1 MKGNGLKIFGV
12 ALAVIV
18 GIALIC
24 ILYSIS
30 TKNTFI
36 SMREDI
42 NEQQA
47 NVEVAL
53 QRRADL
59 IPNLV
64 ATVKG
69 YATHEEKV
77 FTEIAEARSK
87 LAGSINSG
95 NLNEISAANDE
106 LSSALSRLLVL
117 KESYPELKANENFI
131 ALQDELAGTE
141 NRIAIAR
148 RDYNDLVSKY
158 NTKIQKF
165 PASIIANS
173 NGFEKVD
180 YFKSQEGSNIAPS
193 VDLSS

>member
-193 VDLSS
+193 VDLSN

>member
-87 LAGSINSG
+87 LAGSIQSGDVNQMSEANS
-95 NLNEISAANDE
+95 N
-106 LSSALSRLLVL
+106 LSSALSRLLVIT
-117 KESYPELKANENFI
+117 ENYPELKADTQFIQLQNQLTSCENEI
-131 ALQDELAGTE
+131 SS
-141 NRIAIAR
+141 AR
-148 RDYNDLVSKY
+148 SKY
-158 NTKIQKF
+158 NDSVKTFNAMIKRF
-165 PASIIANS
+165 PTSIVANMRGYS
-173 NGFEKVD
+173 DFD
-180 YFKSQEGSNIAPS
+180 YFKADEGSQKAPV
-193 VDLSS
+193 VDFGV

>member
-1 MKGNGLKIFGV
+1 MKNNGLKIFGGI
-12 ALAVIV
+12 LAVIV
-18 GIALIC
+18 GIVLIC
-24 ILYSIS
+24 IVYSIS
-30 TKNTFI
+30 TKNSLI
-36 SMREDI
+36 SMKENI
-42 NEQQA
+42 NEQQG

-87 LAGSINSG
+87 LAGSIDSG
-95 NLNEISAANDE
+95 NLSEISAANDE
-106 LSSALSRLLVL
+106 LSDALSRLLVI

-148 RDYNDLVSKY
+148 REYNELVGKY
-158 NTKIQKF
+158 NAKIQKF
-165 PASIIANS
+165 PTSIIANS

-180 YFKSQEGSNIAPS
+180 YFNSAEGANIAPT
-193 VDLSS
+193 VDLGE

>member
-95 NLNEISAANDE
+95 NLNEISASNDE
-106 LSSALSRLLVL
+106 LSSAWSRLLVL

-158 NTKIQKF
+158 NTKIQRF

-173 NGFEKVD
+173 NGFKSID
-180 YFKSQEGSNIAPS
+180 YFKSQEGANIAPN
-193 VDLSS
+193 VDFSN

>member
-1 MKGNGLKIFGV
+1 MNKGMGIFAGIIGV
-12 ALAVIV
+12 ILVLAIMF
-18 GIALIC
+18 GG
-24 ILYSIS
+24 YFIS
-30 TKNTFI
+30 TGNSIVNKY
-36 SMREDI
+36 E
-42 NEQQA
+42 
-47 NVEVAL
+47 EVNL
-53 QRRADL
+53 QKSQIEVSLQKRADL

-87 LAGSINSG
+87 LAGSIQSGDVNQMSEANS
-95 NLNEISAANDE
+95 N

-193 VDLSS
+193 VDLSN

>member
-1 MKGNGLKIFGV
+1 MKSKGLIIIGV
-12 ALAVIV
+12 ILAVAVFI
-18 GIALIC
+18 G
-24 ILYSIS
+24 LYVIG
-30 TKNTFI
+30 TKNSFI
-36 SMREDI
+36 SMKEDI
-42 NEQQA
+42 NQQQA

-95 NLNEISAANDE
+95 NINEISAANDE
-106 LSSALSRLLVL
+106 LSSALSRLLVV
-117 KESYPELKANENFI
+117 KEAYPELKANENFT
-131 ALQDELAGTE
+131 ALMDELAGTE

-148 RDYNDLVSKY
+148 RDYNDIVRKY
-158 NTKIQKF
+158 NAKIQRF

-180 YFKSQEGSNIAPS
+180 YFTSQEGANIAPT
-193 VDLSS
+193 VDIGQ

>member
-77 FTEIAEARSK
+77 FTEIAQARSK

-95 NLNEISAANDE
+95 NLSEISAANDE

-158 NTKIQKF
+158 NTKIQRF

-173 NGFEKVD
+173 NGFKSID
-180 YFKSQEGSNIAPS
+180 YFKSQEGANIAPN
-193 VDLSS
+193 VDFSN

>member
-158 NTKIQKF
+158 NKKNQKF

-193 VDLSS
+193 VDLSN

>member
-1 MKGNGLKIFGV
+1 MKSKGLIIIGV
-12 ALAVIV
+12 ILAVAVFI
-18 GIALIC
+18 G
-24 ILYSIS
+24 LYVIG
-30 TKNTFI
+30 TKNSFI
-36 SMREDI
+36 SMKEDI
-42 NEQQA
+42 NQGQA

-95 NLNEISAANDE
+95 NINEISAANDE
-106 LSSALSRLLVL
+106 LSSALSRLLVV
-117 KESYPELKANENFI
+117 KEAYPELKANENFT
-131 ALQDELAGTE
+131 ALMDELAGTE

-148 RDYNDLVSKY
+148 RDYNDIVRKY
-158 NTKIQKF
+158 NSKIQRF

-180 YFKSQEGSNIAPS
+180 YFNSQEGANIVPK
-193 VDLSS
+193 VDLGE

>member
-95 NLNEISAANDE
+95 NLKEISAANDE

-193 VDLSS
+193 VDLSN

>member
-1 MKGNGLKIFGV
+1 MKSKGLIIIGV
-12 ALAVIV
+12 ILAVAVFI
-18 GIALIC
+18 G
-24 ILYSIS
+24 LYVIG
-30 TKNTFI
+30 TKNSFI
-36 SMREDI
+36 SMKEDI
-42 NEQQA
+42 NQQQA

-95 NLNEISAANDE
+95 NINEISAANDE
-106 LSSALSRLLVL
+106 LSSALSRLLVV
-117 KESYPELKANENFI
+117 KEAYPELKANENFT
-131 ALQDELAGTE
+131 ALMDELAGTE

-148 RDYNDLVSKY
+148 RDYNDIVRKY
-158 NTKIQKF
+158 NSKIQRF

-180 YFKSQEGSNIAPS
+180 YFNSQEGANIAPT
-193 VDLSS
+193 VDIGQ

>member
-1 MKGNGLKIFGV
+1 MKSKGLIIIGV
-12 ALAVIV
+12 ILAVAVFI
-18 GIALIC
+18 G
-24 ILYSIS
+24 LYVIG
-30 TKNTFI
+30 TKNSFI
-36 SMREDI
+36 SMKEDI
-42 NEQQA
+42 NQQQA

-95 NLNEISAANDE
+95 NINEISAANDE
-106 LSSALSRLLVL
+106 LSSALSRLLVV
-117 KESYPELKANENFI
+117 KEAYPELKANENFT
-131 ALQDELAGTE
+131 ALMDELAGTE

-148 RDYNDLVSKY
+148 RDYNDIVRKY
-158 NTKIQKF
+158 DSKIQRF

-180 YFKSQEGSNIAPS
+180 YFNSQEGANIAPK
-193 VDLSS
+193 VDLGE

>member
-1 MKGNGLKIFGV
+1 MKSKGLIIIGV
-12 ALAVIV
+12 ILAVAVFI
-18 GIALIC
+18 G
-24 ILYSIS
+24 LYVIG
-30 TKNTFI
+30 TKNSFI
-36 SMREDI
+36 SMKEDI
-42 NEQQA
+42 NQQQA

-95 NLNEISAANDE
+95 NINEISAANDE
-106 LSSALSRLLVL
+106 LSSALSRLLVV
-117 KESYPELKANENFI
+117 KEAYPELKANENFT
-131 ALQDELAGTE
+131 ALMDELAGTE

-148 RDYNDLVSKY
+148 RDYNDIVRKY
-158 NTKIQKF
+158 NSKIQRF

-180 YFKSQEGSNIAPS
+180 YFNSQEGANIAPK
-193 VDLSS
+193 VDIGE

>member
-1 MKGNGLKIFGV
+1 MKSKGLIIIGV
-12 ALAVIV
+12 ILAVAVFI
-18 GIALIC
+18 G
-24 ILYSIS
+24 LYVIG
-30 TKNTFI
+30 TKNSFI
-36 SMREDI
+36 SMKEDI
-42 NEQQA
+42 NQQQA

-95 NLNEISAANDE
+95 NINEISAANDE
-106 LSSALSRLLVL
+106 LSSALNRLLVV
-117 KESYPELKANENFI
+117 KEAYPELKANENFT
-131 ALQDELAGTE
+131 ALMDELAGTE

-148 RDYNDLVSKY
+148 RDYNDIVRKY
-158 NTKIQKF
+158 NSKIQRF

-180 YFKSQEGSNIAPS
+180 YFNSQEGANIAPK
-193 VDLSS
+193 VDLGE

>member
-1 MKGNGLKIFGV
+1 MKSKGLIIIGV
-12 ALAVIV
+12 ILAVAVFI
-18 GIALIC
+18 G
-24 ILYSIS
+24 LYVIG
-30 TKNTFI
+30 TKNSFI
-36 SMREDI
+36 SMKEDI
-42 NEQQA
+42 NQQQA

-95 NLNEISAANDE
+95 NINEISAANDE
-106 LSSALSRLLVL
+106 LSSALSRLLVV
-117 KESYPELKANENFI
+117 KEAYPELKANENFT
-131 ALQDELAGTE
+131 ALMDELAGTE

-148 RDYNDLVSKY
+148 RDYNDIVRKY
-158 NTKIQKF
+158 NAKIQRF

-180 YFKSQEGSNIAPS
+180 YFTSQEGANIAPT
-193 VDLSS
+193 VDLGQ

>member
-1 MKGNGLKIFGV
+1 MKSKGLIIIGV
-12 ALAVIV
+12 ILAVAVFI
-18 GIALIC
+18 G
-24 ILYSIS
+24 LYVIG
-30 TKNTFI
+30 TKNSFI
-36 SMREDI
+36 SMKEDI
-42 NEQQA
+42 NQQQA

-95 NLNEISAANDE
+95 NINEISAANDE
-106 LSSALSRLLVL
+106 LSSALSRLLVV
-117 KESYPELKANENFI
+117 KEAYPELKANENFT
-131 ALQDELAGTE
+131 ALMDELAGTE

-148 RDYNDLVSKY
+148 RDYNDIVRKY
-158 NTKIQKF
+158 NSKIQRF

-180 YFKSQEGSNIAPS
+180 YFNSQEGANIAPK
-193 VDLSS
+193 VDLGK

>member
-30 TKNTFI
+30 TKNSFI

-77 FTEIAEARSK
+77 FTEIAQARSK

-131 ALQDELAGTE
+131 ALHDELAGTE

-158 NTKIQKF
+158 NRKIQRF

-173 NGFEKVD
+173 NGFKTID
-180 YFKSQEGSNIAPS
+180 YFKSQEGANIAPN
-193 VDLSS
+193 VDFSN

>member
-148 RDYNDLVSKY
+148 RDYNELVSKY

-193 VDLSS
+193 VDLSN

>member
-1 MKGNGLKIFGV
+1 MKSKGLIIIGV
-12 ALAVIV
+12 ILAVAVFI
-18 GIALIC
+18 G
-24 ILYSIS
+24 LYVIG
-30 TKNTFI
+30 TKNSFI
-36 SMREDI
+36 SMKEDI
-42 NEQQA
+42 NQQQA

-95 NLNEISAANDE
+95 NINEISAANDE
-106 LSSALSRLLVL
+106 LSSALIRLLVV
-117 KESYPELKANENFI
+117 KEAYPELKANENFT
-131 ALQDELAGTE
+131 ALMDELAGTE

-148 RDYNDLVSKY
+148 RDYNDIVRKY
-158 NTKIQKF
+158 NSKIQRF

-180 YFKSQEGSNIAPS
+180 YFNSQEGANIAPK
-193 VDLSS
+193 VDLGE

>member
-30 TKNTFI
+30 TKNSFI

-77 FTEIAEARSK
+77 FTEIAQARSK

-158 NTKIQKF
+158 NRKIQRF

-173 NGFEKVD
+173 NGFKTID
-180 YFKSQEGSNIAPS
+180 YFKSQEGANIAPN
-193 VDLSS
+193 VDFSN

>member
-24 ILYSIS
+24 IFYSIS
-30 TKNTFI
+30 TKNSFI

-42 NEQQA
+42 NKQQA

-77 FTEIAEARSK
+77 FTEIAQARSK

-95 NLNEISAANDE
+95 NLSEISAANDE

-158 NTKIQKF
+158 NTKIQRF

-173 NGFEKVD
+173 NGFKSID
-180 YFKSQEGSNIAPS
+180 YFKSQEGANIAPN
-193 VDLSS
+193 VDFSN

>member
-87 LAGSINSG
+87 LAGSIQSGDVNQMSEANS
-95 NLNEISAANDE
+95 N
-106 LSSALSRLLVL
+106 LSSALSRLLVIT
-117 KESYPELKANENFI
+117 ENYPELKADTQFIQLQNQLTSCENEI
-131 ALQDELAGTE
+131 SS
-141 NRIAIAR
+141 AR
-148 RDYNDLVSKY
+148 SKY
-158 NTKIQKF
+158 NDSVKTFNTMIKRF
-165 PASIIANS
+165 PTSIVANMRGYS
-173 NGFEKVD
+173 DFD
-180 YFKSQEGSNIAPS
+180 YFKADEGSQKAPV
-193 VDLSS
+193 VDFGA

>member
-30 TKNTFI
+30 TKNSFI

-42 NEQQA
+42 NKQQA

-77 FTEIAEARSK
+77 FTEIAQARSK

-95 NLNEISAANDE
+95 NLSEISAANDE

-193 VDLSS
+193 VDLSN

>member
-1 MKGNGLKIFGV
+1 MKSKGLIIIGV
-12 ALAVIV
+12 ILAVAVFI
-18 GIALIC
+18 G
-24 ILYSIS
+24 LYVIG
-30 TKNTFI
+30 TKNSFI
-36 SMREDI
+36 SMKEDI
-42 NEQQA
+42 NQQQA

-95 NLNEISAANDE
+95 NINEISAANDE
-106 LSSALSRLLVL
+106 LSSALSRLLVV
-117 KESYPELKANENFI
+117 KEAYPELKANENFT
-131 ALQDELAGTE
+131 ALMDELAGTE

-148 RDYNDLVSKY
+148 RDYNDIVRKY
-158 NTKIQKF
+158 NSKIQRF

-180 YFKSQEGSNIAPS
+180 YFNSQEGANIAPT
-193 VDLSS
+193 VDI

>member
-1 MKGNGLKIFGV
+1 MNNNGLKIFGGI
-12 ALAVIV
+12 LAVIV

-24 ILYSIS
+24 VIYSIS
-30 TKNTFI
+30 TKNSFI
-36 SMREDI
+36 SMKEDI
-42 NEQQA
+42 NQQQA

-69 YATHEEKV
+69 YASHEEKV

-117 KESYPELKANENFI
+117 KEAYPELKANENFI

-148 RDYNDLVSKY
+148 RDYNELVSKY
-158 NTKIQKF
+158 NSRIQKF

-180 YFKSQEGSNIAPS
+180 YFKSQEGSNIAPV
-193 VDLSS
+193 VDLGE

>member
-1 MKGNGLKIFGV
+1 MKSKGLIIIGV
-12 ALAVIV
+12 ILAVAVFI
-18 GIALIC
+18 G
-24 ILYSIS
+24 LYVIG
-30 TKNTFI
+30 TKNSFI
-36 SMREDI
+36 SMKEDI
-42 NEQQA
+42 NQGQA

-95 NLNEISAANDE
+95 NINEISAANDE
-106 LSSALSRLLVL
+106 LSSALSRLLVV
-117 KESYPELKANENFI
+117 KEAYPELKANENFT
-131 ALQDELAGTE
+131 ALMDELAGTE

-148 RDYNDLVSKY
+148 RDYNDIVRKY
-158 NTKIQKF
+158 NSKIQRF

-180 YFKSQEGSNIAPS
+180 YFNSQEGANIAPT
-193 VDLSS
+193 VDIGQ

>member
-30 TKNTFI
+30 TKNSFI

-95 NLNEISAANDE
+95 NLKEISAANDE

-193 VDLSS
+193 VDLSN

>member
-1 MKGNGLKIFGV
+1 MKGNGLIIFGV

-30 TKNTFI
+30 TKNSFI

-42 NEQQA
+42 NKQQA

-77 FTEIAEARSK
+77 FTEIAQARSK

-95 NLNEISAANDE
+95 NLSEISAANDE

-158 NTKIQKF
+158 NTKIQRF

-173 NGFEKVD
+173 NGFKSID
-180 YFKSQEGSNIAPS
+180 YFKSQEGANIAPN
-193 VDLSS
+193 VDFSN

>member
-87 LAGSINSG
+87 LAGSIQSGDVNQMSEANS
-95 NLNEISAANDE
+95 N
-106 LSSALSRLLVL
+106 LSSALSRLLVIT
-117 KESYPELKANENFI
+117 ENYPELKADTQFIQLQNQLTSCENEI
-131 ALQDELAGTE
+131 SS
-141 NRIAIAR
+141 AR
-148 RDYNDLVSKY
+148 SKY
-158 NTKIQKF
+158 NDSVKTFNAMIKRF
-165 PASIIANS
+165 PTSIVANMRGYS
-173 NGFEKVD
+173 DFD
-180 YFKSQEGSNIAPS
+180 YFKADEGSQKAPV
-193 VDLSS
+193 VDFGA

>member
-1 MKGNGLKIFGV
+1 MKSKGLIIIGV
-12 ALAVIV
+12 ILAVAVFI
-18 GIALIC
+18 G
-24 ILYSIS
+24 LYVIG
-30 TKNTFI
+30 TKNSFI
-36 SMREDI
+36 SMKEDI
-42 NEQQA
+42 NQQQA

-95 NLNEISAANDE
+95 NINEISAANDE
-106 LSSALSRLLVL
+106 LSSALSRLLVV
-117 KESYPELKANENFI
+117 KEAYPELKANENFT
-131 ALQDELAGTE
+131 ALMDELAGTE

-148 RDYNDLVSKY
+148 RDYNNIVRKY
-158 NTKIQKF
+158 NSKIQRF

-180 YFKSQEGSNIAPS
+180 YFNSQEGANIAPK
-193 VDLSS
+193 VDLGE